1 LAAGVATMVAVRSFD
16 IDVRGLPQEVTPPDS
31 SQDQGACY
39 GIDPEIFFPT
49 TEEEAGLA
57 LAHCGVCGV
66 RNMCLAWAIR
76 SGERYRVWGGTS
88 AQHRRPT
95 IRQVA

>member
-1 LAAGVATMVAVRSFD
+1 VAGLATMDAVRTFD
-16 IDVRGLPQEVTPPDS
+16 IDLHTLPQEVTPPDS
-31 SQDQGACY
+31 WQDQGACY

-66 RNMCLAWAIR
+66 RDMCLAWAIR
-76 SGERYRVWGGTS
+76 SGERYGVWGGTTE
-88 AQHRRPT
+88 QHRRRL
-95 IRQVA
+95 IRAVA

>member
-1 LAAGVATMVAVRSFD
+1 MVAVRTFD
-16 IDVRGLPQEVTPPDS
+16 IDLRTLPREVTPPDS
-31 SQDQGACY
+31 WQDQGACY

-66 RNMCLAWAIR
+66 RDLCLAWAIR
-76 SGERYRVWGGTS
+76 SGERYGVWGGTTE
-88 AQHRRPT
+88 QHRRRL

>member
-1 LAAGVATMVAVRSFD
+1 MDAVRTFD
-16 IDVRGLPQEVTPPDS
+16 IDLHTLPQEVTPPDS
-31 SQDQGACY
+31 WQDQGACY

-66 RNMCLAWAIR
+66 RDMCLAWAIR
-76 SGERYRVWGGTS
+76 SGERYGVWGGTTE
-88 AQHRRPT
+88 QHRRRL
-95 IRQVA
+95 IRAVA

>member
-1 LAAGVATMVAVRSFD
+1 MDPVRTFE
-16 IDVRGLPQEVTPPDS
+16 IDLRTLPQEVIPPDAW
-31 SQDQGACY
+31 QDQGACY

-66 RNMCLAWAIR
+66 RDMCLAWAIR
-76 SGERYRVWGGTS
+76 SGERYGVWGGTTE
-88 AQHRRPT
+88 QHRRRL
-95 IRQVA
+95 IRAVA

>member
-1 LAAGVATMVAVRSFD
+1 MDAVRTFD
-16 IDVRGLPQEVTPPDS
+16 IDLHTLPQEVTPPDS
-31 SQDQGACY
+31 WQDQGACF

-66 RNMCLAWAIR
+66 RDMCLAWAIR
-76 SGERYRVWGGTS
+76 SGERYGVWGGTTE
-88 AQHRRPT
+88 QHRRRL
-95 IRQVA
+95 IRAVA

>member
-1 LAAGVATMVAVRSFD
+1 MVAVRTFD
-16 IDVRGLPQEVTPPDS
+16 VDLRALPQEVTPPDS
-31 SQDQGACY
+31 WQDQGACY

-66 RNMCLAWAIR
+66 RDLCLAWAIR
-76 SGERYRVWGGTS
+76 SGERYGVWGGTTE
-88 AQHRRPT
+88 QHRRRL
-95 IRQVA
+95 IRAVA